1 MKVVVHSTYLIN
13 LARKWD
19 EYSWWIKNLILEIQ
33 YANMIGAF
41 GVVIHLGKKLNLS
54 IEEAYNNMYTAI
66 IYILN
71 KTMSLDNVSLI
82 LETSSGQGSELCY
95 NLNDLSHFYKKF
107 SINKN
112 IYKRINICIDSCHIY
127 SAGYDISSKSKVKN
141 FLEEFNKL
149 IGLKNVILIHLND
162 SKTKLGSLRDRHEGI
177 GKGNINIKGLIH
189 FFKFF
194 RKNNLNIILET
205 PNDYYKKEIKKLINI
220 K

>member
-141 FLEEFNKL
+141 F
-149 IGLKNVILIHLND
+149 
-162 SKTKLGSLRDRHEGI
+162 
-177 GKGNINIKGLIH
+177 
-189 FFKFF
+189 
-194 RKNNLNIILET
+194 
-205 PNDYYKKEIKKLINI
+205 
-220 K
+220 